1 MGKRKITL
9 RWIKEEIPM
18 LLRVKLAATELL
30 ANPKARAAFVLA
42 MLVIATL
49 VGGAPYDHGGGG
61 G

>member
-1 MGKRKITL
+1 
-9 RWIKEEIPM
+9 M
-18 LLRVKLAATELL
+18 LLRVKLTAVELF

>member
-1 MGKRKITL
+1 MGKRKNHLLMDEGGDT
-9 RWIKEEIPM
+9 M
-18 LLRVKLAATELL
+18 LLRVKLTAAEFL

-61 G
+61 